1 MNFSA
6 LMLNNIQKNT
16 TNVVK
21 KSNNKIA
28 VNNQKNIV
36 KFNVNVK
43 HNKIYI
49 QICIVKVFFNVF
61 INDK

>member
-1 MNFSA
+1 MNFNV

-21 KSNNKIA
+21 KSNNKAAID
-28 VNNQKNIV
+28 NQKNIV

-43 HNKIYI
+43 HNKIHT
-49 QICIVKVFFNVF
+49 QICIMKFFFNAF